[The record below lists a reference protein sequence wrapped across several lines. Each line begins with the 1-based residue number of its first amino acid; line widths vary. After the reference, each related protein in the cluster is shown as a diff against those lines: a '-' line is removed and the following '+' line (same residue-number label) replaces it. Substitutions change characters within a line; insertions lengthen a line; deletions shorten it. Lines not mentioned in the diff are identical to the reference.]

1 VFINA
6 TLATNKIHILFS
18 VDTQDIYKWLESGEG
33 ETIDFKHS
41 ITSITKIA
49 KAIVSFANHKG
60 GVLLVGIKDNGK
72 PTKINTE
79 EEVYMLEAAID
90 KCKPEVEFDITE
102 HKIDGK
108 AILCMQIEEG
118 KKKPYLCLDEDK
130 KWTAYVRRQD
140 SNVLANWVWLQV
152 EKNHF
157 HKRDIKLEYHGIDE
171 SVIKHLKE
179 HPRLTQRQI
188 SKSLKINFRKVGN
201 VLVKLVG
208 MGVVNLDL
216 SKEGAFYSM
225 NV

>member
-1 VFINA
+1 MA
-6 TLATNKIHILFS
+6 SNKIHILFS
-18 VDTQDIYKWLESGEG
+18 VDTQDIYDWLEAGEG
-33 ETIDFKHS
+33 EKVDFKHS
-41 ITSITKIA
+41 ITSIPKIA

-60 GVLLVGIKDNGK
+60 GVLLVGVKDNGK
-72 PTKINTE
+72 PIKINTQ

-90 KCKPEVEFDITE
+90 KCKPEVEFSISE
-102 HKIDGK
+102 HQIDGK
-108 AILCMQIEEG
+108 TILCMLVNEG

-130 KWTAYVRRQD
+130 KWLAYVRRND

-157 HKRDIKLEYHGIDE
+157 HKNDIKLEYHGIDE
-171 SVIKHLKE
+171 RVIKYLKE
-179 HPRLTQRQI
+179 NPRVTQREI
-188 SKSLKINFRKVGN
+188 SKSLGINFRKVGN

-216 SKEGAFYSM
+216 SKQGAFYSM